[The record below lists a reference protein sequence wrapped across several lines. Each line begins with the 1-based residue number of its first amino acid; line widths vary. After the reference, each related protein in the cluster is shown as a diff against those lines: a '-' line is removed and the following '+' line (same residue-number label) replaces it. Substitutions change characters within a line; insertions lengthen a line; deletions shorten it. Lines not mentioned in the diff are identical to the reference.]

1 VERHDRVDEPSLR
14 YHPPRNLSASSYNYY
29 TVQTISGEDRRQS
42 RASSE
47 TNDFES
53 LVSAFIQRVSEEQ
66 ERPRA
71 ALIGTD
77 GVVREENGEENLGSP
92 AVVVVTNARVMFVV
106 PDRSRELNLREW
118 SVHYGEI
125 ADVSIERGA
134 QSRIEVRT
142 CDGVEW
148 RCTLSDTDPGV
159 LDAVARHLRWVNY
172 VRGRVLTLET
182 QVEEAADEIRGHA
195 DSMDW
200 DAAQETYQDIRRS
213 LDNLVSAVQ
222 ITTPT
227 ANDTL
232 APELTDIE
240 RTLEEANVRLYIE
253 RAGSQLELGRYLV
266 EHEDY
271 DRAAD
276 VLERA
281 RQLHLRAEGQSD
293 AVRRAD
299 AFAFGRQRELT
310 EDLERFEWELKTVAA
325 EPVRQANEATVMAAE
340 TDDPDTAV
348 QYWETAVRRYN
359 SILSLDWWRD
369 TQEAAE
375 GISDVCAE
383 RDQAVVGLVESHTEV
398 ASKRR
403 CEAVRNRE
411 RGDTTGA
418 IERFEEA
425 VTHLERA
432 NELAEEFDYDDAD
445 DIRSKLTEVRRTIE
459 SLREDSTTRS
469 GGSDDDLEP
478 GSVPLGLADTDGG
491 SGPPGS
497 GDSARES
504 ESGDDDNRRPEDD
517 SARRS
522 VDSPGDGGTGS
533 RLAAGE
539 AESTG
544 QTPVVRLRSE
554 TFTTAKRN
562 TERWLPPSE
571 SGVSAVDSQRDLT
584 DDLGGVDLP
593 AGVTLPAEA
602 TDDTDTGD

>member
-1 VERHDRVDEPSLR
+1 
-14 YHPPRNLSASSYNYY
+14 
-29 TVQTISGEDRRQS
+29 
-42 RASSE
+42 
-47 TNDFES
+47 
-53 LVSAFIQRVSEEQ
+53 VSEEQ

-71 ALIGTD
+71 ALISAD
-77 GVVREENGEENLGSP
+77 GVIREENGRGNLGSP
-92 AVVVVTNARVMFVV
+92 AVVVVTNARVMFIV
-106 PDRSRELNLREW
+106 PDKSRELNLREW
-118 SVHYGEI
+118 SVYYSGI
-125 ADVSIERGA
+125 AEVSVEHGA
-134 QSRIEVRT
+134 RNRVDVRT
-142 CDGVEW
+142 CDGVRW
-148 RCTLSDTDPGV
+148 HCTLSNTDPEV
-159 LDAVARHLRWVNY
+159 LDAVARHLRWVDY

-182 QVEEAADEIRGHA
+182 RIEEAADEIREHA

-200 DAAQETYQDIRRS
+200 DAAQETYQEVRRS
-213 LDNLVSAVQ
+213 LDNLISAVQ
-222 ITTPT
+222 MTIPM

-253 RAGSQLELGRYLV
+253 RASSQLELGRYLV

-281 RQLHLRAEGQSD
+281 RQLHRRAEGQSD
-293 AVRRAD
+293 AVKRAD
-299 AFAFGRQRELT
+299 AFAFGRQRELA

-348 QYWETAVRRYN
+348 EYWETAVRRYD
-359 SILSLDWWRD
+359 SILELDWWRD

-375 GISDVCAE
+375 EVSDVRAE
-383 RDQAVVGLVESHTEV
+383 RDRAVVGLVETHTEV
-398 ASKRR
+398 ASERWR
-403 CEAVRNRE
+403 EGVRNRD

-432 NELAEEFDYDDAD
+432 HELADEFGYDGAD

-459 SLREDSTTRS
+459 NLRTDSVTRS
-469 GGSDDDLEP
+469 GESDDDPES
-478 GSVPLGLADTDGG
+478 GSGPLGLADTDDGG
-491 SGPPGS
+491 LPGAGES
-497 GDSARES
+497 TRES
-504 ESGDDDNRRPEDD
+504 ESGETESGDDDRGQPDDD
-517 SARRS
+517 SLQRS
-522 VDSPGDGGTGS
+522 VDPPGDGGTGP

-539 AESTG
+539 AESTD

-554 TFTTAKRN
+554 TFTTAERN

-571 SGVSAVDSQRDLT
+571 SGVSAVGSRRDT
-584 DDLGGVDLP
+584 TYDLDEVDLP
-593 AGVTLPAEA
+593 ADVTLPAEA
-602 TDDTDTGD
+602 TDGTGSEN